1 MIMKK
6 TFSFIILFLVFHSSN
21 AREGMWFPQFLEQLN
36 ETEMRQLGMKISAED
51 IYSVNKSSLKD
62 AVVQFGG
69 GCTGEIISERG
80 LLITNHHCGFSQIQS
95 LSTIETNLLKNGFW
109 AMSDTA
115 EIPVPGLT
123 VTFVK
128 EIIDVTSIIL
138 ANVSED
144 LNEQERNLI
153 IKSKS
158 DSLEKA
164 RADGKNIKAFVRS
177 FYSGNEYFLF
187 ITQVFRDI
195 RFVGAP
201 PVSVGKFGGETDN
214 WLWPRHTG
222 DFSLFRIYCDSLNK
236 PADYSKNNVPYT
248 SMKFLE
254 INIEG
259 VKENDFTFVY
269 GFPGRTNE
277 YLSSSSLDLIY
288 SQTNPT
294 KIKIREERLNIWR
307 TDMNSNDTIYL
318 KYAPRFK
325 TLANYYK
332 KWRGENLGL
341 KSFNV
346 VEQKKS
352 YESKINTMSN
362 GLAKPILDSI
372 EAVNTKLKPLSYN
385 SDFYVDGLLGIEIVG
400 LSQKFKKLI
409 TLSQS
414 DTTSKEVLNK
424 ELERLK
430 ADYRGFHKN
439 YSKATDRKICV
450 AMLKLADKHLSIEY
464 KPAFYSDLETESDF
478 EEYTDNLF
486 YGSLLT
492 DTTAV
497 MEYLTSFKKR
507 KIKRVLKDEVYNF
520 GLEIN
525 RVSQELNLKMAPLN
539 IELGRLQRNYVSLLH
554 SVDKERKFY
563 PDANSTLRV
572 AYGNVKSMN
581 PSDGR
586 TYNYFTTTDGILE
599 KIDNSNPDFEF
610 PAGLEKLIRDK
621 DFGTY
626 AKNGSVPV
634 AFLASNHTTNGN
646 SGSPVLNAKGQ
657 LIGINFDRVWEGNMS
672 DYFFDEN
679 TCRNIAMDMHYFL
692 FVVEKYGKATR
703 LIGEMKIVR

>member
-1 MIMKK
+1 
-6 TFSFIILFLVFHSSN
+6 
-21 AREGMWFPQFLEQLN
+21 MWFPQFLEQLN

-439 YSKATDRKICV
+439 YSKKTDRKICV

-581 PSDGR
+581 PSDGK
-586 TYNYFTTTDGILE
+586 TYNFSLLLMASLRKSIIQIL
-599 KIDNSNPDFEF
+599 ILN
-610 PAGLEKLIRDK
+610 
-621 DFGTY
+621 
-626 AKNGSVPV
+626 
-634 AFLASNHTTNGN
+634 FL
-646 SGSPVLNAKGQ
+646 L
-657 LIGINFDRVWEGNMS
+657 VW
-672 DYFFDEN
+672 
-679 TCRNIAMDMHYFL
+679 RNL
-692 FVVEKYGKATR
+692 FVIKTLGLMLRMVLFPLHFLHPIIQPMEIQEA
-703 LIGEMKIVR
+703 LF

>member
-1 MIMKK
+1 MKK
-6 TFSFIILFLVFHSSN
+6 TISFIILFLFFHSSN
-21 AREGMWFPQFLEQLN
+21 AREGMWFPQLLEQLN

-95 LSTIETNLLKNGFW
+95 LSSIENNLLKNGFW

-128 EIIDVTSIIL
+128 EIVDVSSIIL
-138 ANVSED
+138 VDVSED
-144 LNEQERNLI
+144 LNEQERSLI

-158 DSLEKA
+158 DSIEKA
-164 RADGKNIKAFVRS
+164 RTDGKNIKAFVRS

-222 DFSLFRIYCDSLNK
+222 DFSLFRIYCDSLNL

-277 YLSSSSLDLIY
+277 YLSASSLDLIY
-288 SQTNPT
+288 SQTNPN

-346 VEQKKS
+346 VEQKKR
-352 YESKINTMSN
+352 YESKINAESN
-362 GLAKPILDSI
+362 GMAQPILDNI
-372 EAVNTKLKPLSYN
+372 EAVNERLKPLSYN
-385 SDFYVDGLLGIEIVG
+385 SDFFVDGLLGIEIAG
-400 LSQKFKKLI
+400 LSQKFTKLI

-439 YSKATDRKICV
+439 YSKKTDRKICL
-450 AMLKLADKHLSIEY
+450 AMLNLADKHLSQEY
-464 KPAFYSDLETESDF
+464 KPAFYSNLKNENDI
-478 EEYTDNLF
+478 EEYTDRLF
-486 YGSLLT
+486 DGSLLT
-492 DTTAV
+492 DTSS
-497 MEYLTSFKKR
+497 MMKYLSAFKKR
-507 KIKRVLKDEVYNF
+507 KIKRVLTDKVYLF
-520 GLEIN
+520 GKEITG
-525 RVSQELNLKMAPLN
+525 VSKLLNEKMAPLN
-539 IELGRLQRNYVSLLH
+539 IELGRLQRNYVSILR

-581 PSDGR
+581 PSDGKI
-586 TYNYFTTTDGILE
+586 YNYFTTTDGILE

-621 DFGTY
+621 DFGAY
-626 AKNGSVPV
+626 GKNGSVPV

-692 FVVEKYGKATR
+692 FVVEKYGKASR
-703 LIGEMKIVR
+703 LIEEMKIIR